1 MIKRIFTVSSFI
13 IATLTA
19 HATFAYVEMGNAYV
33 MGSALYCSG
42 MAPCFSDFN
51 NGCQQFQSGT
61 KYKIYNVDGKGGWTE
76 YIIYS
81 EHDDAINEN
90 NRKSQQQGFNEGS
103 SFTVEPVSAV
113 AH

>member
-1 MIKRIFTVSSFI
+1 MIKKIFALSSLILATVTNN
-13 IATLTA
+13 IA
-19 HATFAYVEMGNAYV
+19 FAYVEMGNAYV
-33 MGSALYCSG
+33 MGKSLYCSG

-81 EHDDAINEN
+81 ENDDAINEN

-103 SFTVEPVSAV
+103 TFTVEPVSAT